1 MNVRATLRNERARCV
16 RRLAVAV
23 LLVGAAGCA
32 ERVSL
37 GSGSTT
43 ATATEP
49 LAAAPTDRV
58 TATPLAAPGGGPRG
72 APPVNMAGRWTLN
85 SPGAGTCAMNFAGAQ
100 GAAEGTIAPEGG
112 CPGNFF
118 TSRKWVFEQEGLV
131 IRDHTGK
138 PLAQLAVVSPSR
150 LDGQATGGQPV
161 MLAR

>member
-1 MNVRATLRNERARCV
+1 MNVRATLTSEQGWRCV
-16 RRLAVAV
+16 RRLGVA
-23 LLVGAAGCA
+23 LLLASAAGCA

-43 ATATEP
+43 ASTEP

-58 TATPLAAPGGGPRG
+58 AAAPLATPSGPRG
-72 APPVNMAGRWTLN
+72 APPVNMSGRWTLN

-118 TSRKWVFEQEGLV
+118 TSRKWVFEPEGLV

-138 PLAQLAVVSPSR
+138 SLAQLAVVSPSR

>member
-1 MNVRATLRNERARCV
+1 MLLAATAACTERM
-16 RRLAVAV
+16 
-23 LLVGAAGCA
+23 
-32 ERVSL
+32 SL
-37 GSGSTT
+37 GSSSPTASTS
-43 ATATEP
+43 TEP

-58 TATPLAAPGGGPRG
+58 AATPLAAPTAPRG

-85 SPGAGTCAMNFAGAQ
+85 SPGAGTCAMNFAGAP
-100 GAAEGTIAPEGG
+100 GSPEGTIAPEGG

-118 TSRKWVFEQEGLV
+118 TSRKWVFEQDGLV

>member
-1 MNVRATLRNERARCV
+1 MSVRVTPTDRAPRHVC
-16 RRLAVAV
+16 RLATAALLAV
-23 LLVGAAGCA
+23 AAGCA

-37 GSGSTT
+37 GSGST
-43 ATATEP
+43 AASTEP

-58 TATPLAAPGGGPRG
+58 AVAPLAAPTGVALRG
-72 APPVNMAGRWTLN
+72 APPVNMSGRWTLN

-118 TSRKWVFEQEGLV
+118 TSRKWVFEQDGLV

>member
-1 MNVRATLRNERARCV
+1 MSVRAVVSKQTRRWLG
-16 RRLAVAV
+16 RLAVAV
-23 LLVGAAGCA
+23 LLAASAGCTD
-32 ERVSL
+32 RMSL
-37 GSGSTT
+37 GGGPTAATT
-43 ATATEP
+43 AP
-49 LAAAPTDRV
+49 LAAAPTDPV
-58 TATPLAAPGGGPRG
+58 AATPLAAPSSPRAG

-118 TSRKWVFEQEGLV
+118 TSRKWVFEQNGLV

-138 PLAQLAVVSPSR
+138 ALAQLAVVSPSR
-150 LDGQATGGQPV
+150 LDGQATTGQPV

>member
-1 MNVRATLRNERARCV
+1 MMRPITGERARRAV
-16 RRLAVAV
+16 RGLCLV
-23 LLVGAAGCA
+23 LLVAPGGCA
-32 ERVSL
+32 ERVSS
-37 GSGSTT
+37 GSGTAST
-43 ATATEP
+43 AP

-58 TATPLAAPGGGPRG
+58 AAAPLAAPGGPRG

-118 TSRKWVFEQEGLV
+118 TSRKWVFEQDGLV

-150 LDGQATGGQPV
+150 LDGQSTSGQPV

>member
-1 MNVRATLRNERARCV
+1 MNVRATLTSERAHCV
-16 RRLAVAV
+16 RGLAVAV
-23 LLVGAAGCA
+23 LLGGAAGCA

-43 ATATEP
+43 ANTAATP
-49 LAAAPTDRV
+49 LAAAPTERV
-58 TATPLAAPGGGPRG
+58 AATPLAAPGGPRG

-118 TSRKWVFEQEGLV
+118 TSRKWVFEQDGLV

-138 PLAQLAVVSPSR
+138 ALAQLAVVSPSR

>member
-1 MNVRATLRNERARCV
+1 MSMAIPTSDRTWRCV
-16 RRLAVAV
+16 RRLAVAT
-23 LLVGAAGCA
+23 LLVATGACA

-37 GSGSTT
+37 GTGST
-43 ATATEP
+43 ASTEP

-58 TATPLAAPGGGPRG
+58 AASPLAAPTSPRG

-85 SPGAGTCAMNFAGAQ
+85 SPGAGTCAMNFAGAA

-118 TSRKWVFEQEGLV
+118 TSRKWVFEQDGLV

>member
-1 MNVRATLRNERARCV
+1 MSGAIPTGDQMWRCV
-16 RRLAVAV
+16 RRLAVAT
-23 LLVGAAGCA
+23 LLVAPGACA

-37 GSGSTT
+37 GTGSST
-43 ATATEP
+43 ATTEP

-58 TATPLAAPGGGPRG
+58 AASPLAAPPGPRA
-72 APPVNMAGRWTLN
+72 APPFSMAGRWTLN
-85 SPGAGTCAMNFAGAQ
+85 SPGAGTCAMNFAGAA

-118 TSRKWVFEQEGLV
+118 TSRKWVFEQDGLV

>member
-1 MNVRATLRNERARCV
+1 M
-16 RRLAVAV
+16 
-23 LLVGAAGCA
+23 
-32 ERVSL
+32 S
-37 GSGSTT
+37 
-43 ATATEP
+43 
-49 LAAAPTDRV
+49 
-58 TATPLAAPGGGPRG
+58 
-72 APPVNMAGRWTLN
+72 GRWTLN

-118 TSRKWVFEQEGLV
+118 TSRKWVFEQDGLV

-150 LDGQATGGQPV
+150 LDGQATTGQAV